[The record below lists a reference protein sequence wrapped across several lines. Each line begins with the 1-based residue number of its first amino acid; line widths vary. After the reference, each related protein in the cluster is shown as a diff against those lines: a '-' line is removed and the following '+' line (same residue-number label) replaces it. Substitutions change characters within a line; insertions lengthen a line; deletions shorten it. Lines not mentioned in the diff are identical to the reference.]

1 MTIVEIKR
9 EEGRIVYVRAS
20 GHTNFAEHG
29 EDIVCAGI
37 SSIIQTAI
45 LGVQNILKVDI
56 MNARNEEEGTIEIVV
71 PSELDSKKKEDI
83 QIILET
89 MLCGLRDLSQSY
101 PNNINIKEI

>member
-1 MTIVEIKR
+1 MTIVEVKR
-9 EEGRIVYVRAS
+9 EEGSITYVRAS
-20 GHTNFAEHG
+20 GHTDFAVHG

-45 LGVQNILKVDI
+45 LGVKNILKVDI
-56 MNARNEEEGTIEIVV
+56 MSTRDDGIIEIVV
-71 PSELDSKKKEDI
+71 PQELDSKKKADI

-89 MLCGLRDLSQSY
+89 MLCGLKDLGSSY